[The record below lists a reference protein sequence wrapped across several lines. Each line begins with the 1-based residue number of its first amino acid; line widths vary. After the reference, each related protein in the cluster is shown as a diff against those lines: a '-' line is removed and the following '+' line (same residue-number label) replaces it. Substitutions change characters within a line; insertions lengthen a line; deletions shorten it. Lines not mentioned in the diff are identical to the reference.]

1 MNPMAAEQ
9 IFSVPF
15 RFLMDGKFGGEQNR
29 SPSRPLGL
37 ARFVGDTS
45 NLLLKY
51 LISEESRNKLDSQW
65 PIVLFGPS
73 GTGKTSLALTI
84 ISDLTEQSDQEDEV
98 ISFHQPRVEPSYGKP
113 IFLSALEFDRRY
125 RSAIETDSVDDF
137 RKKLIQS
144 AGVIIDDVDRL
155 EQKTAAQAELVRV
168 LDQMSAKNRPIVVT
182 MPTSPQLC
190 NGLSS
195 RLISRLS
202 LGLSLPVNPPG
213 PEARL
218 EIIRELANINQINL
232 SDDAAQLLADRLQ
245 VTVPKLNHV
254 FAQIKTS
261 LSAEASDNP
270 AEIIDAARLT
280 QIFKKSASEVESLC
294 HLIIKSVAKEFDLKV
309 SDLKSN
315 SRKQSIVMARGVS
328 VYLNRELLGVSFL
341 KIGSYLGN
349 RDHSTIMHANRKIEK
364 LISSDPNS
372 SEVDSTI
379 QSIVYKLKQ
388 ELTEKFA
395 SQINFI

>member
-1 MNPMAAEQ
+1 MNPTAAEQ

-15 RFLMDGKFGGEQNR
+15 RSLLDGKFGGEPSR

-51 LISEESRNKLDSQW
+51 LISEENLSSLESQW
-65 PIVLFGPS
+65 PIVLFGPT

-84 ISDLTEQSDQEDEV
+84 ISDLTDQSKQVDKV
-98 ISFHQPRVEPSYGKP
+98 IAIRKPRIESSLGRPM
-113 IFLSALEFDRRY
+113 FLSALEFDRRY
-125 RSAIETDSVDDF
+125 RSAIEADSVDDF
-137 RKKLIQS
+137 RNKLVQS
-144 AGVIIDDVDRL
+144 AGIIIDDVDRL
-155 EQKTAAQAELVRV
+155 ENKTAAQAELVRV
-168 LDQMSAKNRPIVVT
+168 LEKMSVRNRPIVLT
-182 MPTSPQLC
+182 MSTSPQLC

-218 EIIRELANINQINL
+218 EIIRQLSNINQINL
-232 SDDAAQLLADRLQ
+232 SEDASQLLADRLQ

-261 LSAEASDNP
+261 FVADANQTPEV
-270 AEIIDAARLT
+270 IDVSRLT
-280 QIFKKSASEVESLC
+280 QIFKKSANEIEYLC
-294 HLIIKSVAKEFDLKV
+294 NLIIKSVSKEFDLKV

-315 SRKQSIVMARGVS
+315 SRKQSVVMARGVS
-328 VYLNRELLGVSFL
+328 VYLNRQLLGVSFL

-364 LISSDPNS
+364 LISSGSNINDA
-372 SEVDSTI
+372 DSAI
-379 QSIVYKLKQ
+379 RAVVFKLKQ

-395 SQINFI
+395 SQVNFI

>member
-1 MNPMAAEQ
+1 MAAEQ

-51 LISEESRNKLDSQW
+51 LISDESRNNLDSQW

-84 ISDLTEQSDQEDEV
+84 ISGLTEQSDQEDNV
-98 ISFHQPRVEPSYGKP
+98 ISFNQSKVESQLGKP
-113 IFLSALEFDRRY
+113 IFLSALEFDRRF

-137 RKKLIQS
+137 RNKIIQS

-155 EQKTAAQAELVRV
+155 ENKTAAQAELVRV
-168 LDQMSAKNRPIVVT
+168 LDQMSAKNRPIVIT
-182 MPTSPQLC
+182 MPSSPQLC

-195 RLISRLS
+195 RLVSRLS

-218 EIIRELANINQINL
+218 EIIGELASINQIKL
-232 SDDAAQLLADRLQ
+232 SDDATQLLADRLQ

-261 LSAEASDNP
+261 LAADANDRS
-270 AEIIDAARLT
+270 EIIDASRLT
-280 QIFKKSASEVESLC
+280 KIFKKSASEVESLC

-328 VYLNRELLGVSFL
+328 VYLSRELLGVSFL

-364 LISSDPNS
+364 LISSDS
-372 SEVDSTI
+372 DSNDTDSAI
-379 QSIVYKLKQ
+379 QSIVFKLKQ

>member
-51 LISEESRNKLDSQW
+51 LISEESRNNLDSQW

-84 ISDLTEQSDQEDEV
+84 ISGLTEQSDQEDNV
-98 ISFHQPRVEPSYGKP
+98 ISFNQSKVESQLGKP
-113 IFLSALEFDRRY
+113 IFLSALEFDRRF

-137 RKKLIQS
+137 RNKIIQS

-155 EQKTAAQAELVRV
+155 ENKTAAQAELVRV
-168 LDQMSAKNRPIVVT
+168 LDQMSAKNRPIVIT
-182 MPTSPQLC
+182 MPSSPQLC

-218 EIIRELANINQINL
+218 EIIRELASINQINL
-232 SDDAAQLLADRLQ
+232 SDDATHLLADRLQ

-261 LSAEASDNP
+261 LAADANNHS
-270 AEIIDAARLT
+270 EIIDASRLT
-280 QIFKKSASEVESLC
+280 KIFKKSASEVESLC

-328 VYLNRELLGVSFL
+328 VYLSRELLGVSFL

-364 LISSDPNS
+364 LISADSDSNDT
-372 SEVDSTI
+372 DSAI
-379 QSIVYKLKQ
+379 QSIVFKLKQ

>member
-1 MNPMAAEQ
+1 MAAEQ

-15 RFLMDGKFGGEQNR
+15 RLLMDGKFGGEQNR

-51 LISEESRNKLDSQW
+51 LISEESRNNLDSQW

-84 ISDLTEQSDQEDEV
+84 ISGLTEQSDQEDEV
-98 ISFHQPRVEPSYGKP
+98 ISFNQSKVETQLGKP
-113 IFLSALEFDRRY
+113 IFLSALEFDRRF

-137 RKKLIQS
+137 RNKIIQS

-155 EQKTAAQAELVRV
+155 ENKTAAQAELVRV
-168 LDQMSAKNRPIVVT
+168 LDQMSAKNRPIVIT
-182 MPTSPQLC
+182 MPSSPQLC

-218 EIIRELANINQINL
+218 EIIRELASINQINL
-232 SDDAAQLLADRLQ
+232 SDDATQLLADRLQ

-261 LSAEASDNP
+261 LAADANNHS
-270 AEIIDAARLT
+270 EIIDASRLT
-280 QIFKKSASEVESLC
+280 KIFKKSASEVESLC

-328 VYLNRELLGVSFL
+328 VYLSRELLGVSFL

-364 LISSDPNS
+364 LISADSDSNDT
-372 SEVDSTI
+372 DSAI
-379 QSIVYKLKQ
+379 QSIVFKLKQ

>member
-1 MNPMAAEQ
+1 MAAEQ

-15 RFLMDGKFGGEQNR
+15 RFLLDGKFGGEQNR

-51 LISEESRNKLDSQW
+51 LISEESRNNLDSQW

-84 ISDLTEQSDQEDEV
+84 ISDLTDQSDQVDEV
-98 ISFHQPRVEPSYGKP
+98 IPFDKSKTEPSLGRP

-144 AGVIIDDVDRL
+144 AGVIIDDINRL
-155 EQKTAAQAELVRV
+155 ENKTGAQAELVRV
-168 LDQMSAKNRPIVVT
+168 LEQMSAKNRPIVVT

-195 RLISRLS
+195 RLVSRLS

-232 SDDAAQLLADRLQ
+232 SEDAAQLLADRLQ

-261 LSAEASDNP
+261 LAAETNQQSRIINAS
-270 AEIIDAARLT
+270 RLT
-280 QIFKKSASEVESLC
+280 QIFKKSASEIESLC
-294 HLIIKSVAKEFDLKV
+294 SLIIKSVAKEFDLKV

-364 LISSDPNS
+364 LISSDSDINEADS
-372 SEVDSTI
+372 SI
-379 QSIVYKLKQ
+379 QSIVFKLKQ

>member
-1 MNPMAAEQ
+1 MAAEQ

-51 LISEESRNKLDSQW
+51 LISEESRNNLDSQW

-84 ISDLTEQSDQEDEV
+84 ISGLTEQSDQEDNV
-98 ISFHQPRVEPSYGKP
+98 ISFNQSKVESQLGKP
-113 IFLSALEFDRRY
+113 IFLSALEFDRRF

-137 RKKLIQS
+137 RNKIIQS

-155 EQKTAAQAELVRV
+155 ENKTAAQAELVRV
-168 LDQMSAKNRPIVVT
+168 LDQMSAKNRPIVIT
-182 MPTSPQLC
+182 MPSSPQLC

-218 EIIRELANINQINL
+218 EIIRELASINQINL
-232 SDDAAQLLADRLQ
+232 SDDATHLLADRLQ

-261 LSAEASDNP
+261 LAADANNHS
-270 AEIIDAARLT
+270 EIIDASRLT
-280 QIFKKSASEVESLC
+280 KIFKKSASEVESLC

-328 VYLNRELLGVSFL
+328 VYLSRELLGVSFL

-364 LISSDPNS
+364 LISADSDSNDT
-372 SEVDSTI
+372 DSAI
-379 QSIVYKLKQ
+379 QSIVFKLKQ

>member
-1 MNPMAAEQ
+1 MAAEQ

-84 ISDLTEQSDQEDEV
+84 ISDLTEKSDRENEV
-98 ISFHQPRVEPSYGKP
+98 ISFNQPRLEPSYGKP

-125 RSAIETDSVDDF
+125 RSAIETDSVNDF

-182 MPTSPQLC
+182 MPNSPQLC

-218 EIIRELANINQINL
+218 EIIRELTNINQINL

-245 VTVPKLNHV
+245 VTVPKLSHV
-254 FAQIKTS
+254 FAQIKAS
-261 LSAEASDNP
+261 LSAEASNP
-270 AEIIDAARLT
+270 AEIIDAAKLT

-364 LISSDPNS
+364 LVSSDPNS

-379 QSIVYKLKQ
+379 QSIVFKLKQ
-388 ELTEKFA
+388 ELTEMFA

>member
-1 MNPMAAEQ
+1 
-9 IFSVPF
+9 
-15 RFLMDGKFGGEQNR
+15 
-29 SPSRPLGL
+29 
-37 ARFVGDTS
+37 
-45 NLLLKY
+45 
-51 LISEESRNKLDSQW
+51 
-65 PIVLFGPS
+65 
-73 GTGKTSLALTI
+73 
-84 ISDLTEQSDQEDEV
+84 
-98 ISFHQPRVEPSYGKP
+98 
-113 IFLSALEFDRRY
+113 
-125 RSAIETDSVDDF
+125 
-137 RKKLIQS
+137 
-144 AGVIIDDVDRL
+144 VIIDDVDRL
-155 EQKTAAQAELVRV
+155 ENKTAAQAELVRV
-168 LDQMSAKNRPIVVT
+168 LDQMSAKNRPIVIT
-182 MPTSPQLC
+182 MPSSPQLC

-218 EIIRELANINQINL
+218 EIIRELASINQINL
-232 SDDAAQLLADRLQ
+232 SDDATQLLADRLQ

-261 LSAEASDNP
+261 LAADANNHS
-270 AEIIDAARLT
+270 EIIDASRLT
-280 QIFKKSASEVESLC
+280 KIFKKSASEVESLC

-328 VYLNRELLGVSFL
+328 VYLSRELLGVSFL

-364 LISSDPNS
+364 LISADSDSNDT
-372 SEVDSTI
+372 DSAI
-379 QSIVYKLKQ
+379 QSIVFKLKQ

>member
-1 MNPMAAEQ
+1 MAAEQ

-51 LISEESRNKLDSQW
+51 LISEESRNNLDSQW

-84 ISDLTEQSDQEDEV
+84 ISGLTEQSDQEDEV
-98 ISFHQPRVEPSYGKP
+98 ISFNQSQVETQLGKP
-113 IFLSALEFDRRY
+113 IFLSALEFDRRF

-137 RKKLIQS
+137 RNKIIQS

-155 EQKTAAQAELVRV
+155 ENKTAAQAELVRV
-168 LDQMSAKNRPIVVT
+168 LDQMSAKNRPIVIT
-182 MPTSPQLC
+182 MPSSPQLC

-218 EIIRELANINQINL
+218 EIIRELASINQINL
-232 SDDAAQLLADRLQ
+232 SDDATQLLADRLQ

-261 LSAEASDNP
+261 LAADANNHS
-270 AEIIDAARLT
+270 EIIDASRLT
-280 QIFKKSASEVESLC
+280 KIFKKSASEVESLC

-328 VYLNRELLGVSFL
+328 VYLSRELLGVSFL

-364 LISSDPNS
+364 LISADSDSNDT
-372 SEVDSTI
+372 DSAI
-379 QSIVYKLKQ
+379 QSIVFKLKQ

>member
-15 RFLMDGKFGGEQNR
+15 RFLLDGKFGGEQNR

-51 LISEESRNKLDSQW
+51 LISEESRNNLDSQW

-84 ISDLTEQSDQEDEV
+84 ISDLTDQSDQVDEV
-98 ISFHQPRVEPSYGKP
+98 IPFDKSKTEPSLGRP

-144 AGVIIDDVDRL
+144 AGVIIDDIDRL
-155 EQKTAAQAELVRV
+155 ENKTGAQAELVRV
-168 LDQMSAKNRPIVVT
+168 LEQMSAKSRPIVVT

-195 RLISRLS
+195 RLVSRLS

-232 SDDAAQLLADRLQ
+232 SEDAAQLLADRLQ

-261 LSAEASDNP
+261 LAAETNQQSRIINAS
-270 AEIIDAARLT
+270 RLT
-280 QIFKKSASEVESLC
+280 QIFKKSASEIESLC
-294 HLIIKSVAKEFDLKV
+294 SLIIKSVAKEFDLKV

-364 LISSDPNS
+364 LISSDSDTNEADS
-372 SEVDSTI
+372 SI
-379 QSIVYKLKQ
+379 QSIVFKLKQ

>member
-1 MNPMAAEQ
+1 MAAEQ

-84 ISDLTEQSDQEDEV
+84 ISNLTEKSDRENEV
-98 ISFHQPRVEPSYGKP
+98 ISFNQPRLEPSYGKP

-125 RSAIETDSVDDF
+125 RSAIETDSVNDF

-182 MPTSPQLC
+182 MPNSPQLC

-218 EIIRELANINQINL
+218 EIIRELTNINQINL

-245 VTVPKLNHV
+245 VTVPKLSHV
-254 FAQIKTS
+254 FAQIKAS
-261 LSAEASDNP
+261 LSAEASNP
-270 AEIIDAARLT
+270 AEIIDAAKLT

-364 LISSDPNS
+364 LVSSDPNS

-379 QSIVYKLKQ
+379 QSIVFKLKQ
-388 ELTEKFA
+388 ELTEMFA

>member
-15 RFLMDGKFGGEQNR
+15 RFLLDGKFGGEQNR

-51 LISEESRNKLDSQW
+51 LISEESRNNLDSQW

-84 ISDLTEQSDQEDEV
+84 ISDLTDQSDQVDEV
-98 ISFHQPRVEPSYGKP
+98 IPFDKSKTEPSLGRP

-144 AGVIIDDVDRL
+144 AGVIIDDIDRL
-155 EQKTAAQAELVRV
+155 ENKTGAQAELVRV
-168 LDQMSAKNRPIVVT
+168 LEQMSAKNRPIVVT

-195 RLISRLS
+195 RLVSRLS

-232 SDDAAQLLADRLQ
+232 SEDAAQLLADRLQ

-261 LSAEASDNP
+261 LAAETNQQSRIINAS
-270 AEIIDAARLT
+270 RLT
-280 QIFKKSASEVESLC
+280 QIFKKSASEIESLC
-294 HLIIKSVAKEFDLKV
+294 SLIIKSVAKEFDLKV

-364 LISSDPNS
+364 LISSDSDINEADS
-372 SEVDSTI
+372 SI
-379 QSIVYKLKQ
+379 QSIVFKLKQ

>member
-1 MNPMAAEQ
+1 MAAEQ

-51 LISEESRNKLDSQW
+51 LISEESRNNLDSQW

-84 ISDLTEQSDQEDEV
+84 ISGLTEQSDQEDNV
-98 ISFHQPRVEPSYGKP
+98 ISFNQSKVESQLGKP
-113 IFLSALEFDRRY
+113 IFLSALEFDRRF

-137 RKKLIQS
+137 RNKIIQS

-155 EQKTAAQAELVRV
+155 ENKTAAQAELVRV
-168 LDQMSAKNRPIVVT
+168 LDQMSAKNRPIVIT
-182 MPTSPQLC
+182 MPSSPQLC

-213 PEARL
+213 SEARL
-218 EIIRELANINQINL
+218 EIIRELASINQINL
-232 SDDAAQLLADRLQ
+232 SDDATQLLADRLQ

-261 LSAEASDNP
+261 LAADANNHS
-270 AEIIDAARLT
+270 EIIDASRLT
-280 QIFKKSASEVESLC
+280 KIFKKSASEVESLC

-328 VYLNRELLGVSFL
+328 VYLSRELLGVSFL

-364 LISSDPNS
+364 LISADSDSNDT
-372 SEVDSTI
+372 DSAI
-379 QSIVYKLKQ
+379 QSIVFKLKQ

>member
-51 LISEESRNKLDSQW
+51 LISDESRNNLDSQW

-84 ISDLTEQSDQEDEV
+84 ISGLTERSDQEDEV
-98 ISFHQPRVEPSYGKP
+98 IPFNQSKVESQLGKP
-113 IFLSALEFDRRY
+113 IFLSALEFDRRF

-137 RKKLIQS
+137 RNKIIQS

-155 EQKTAAQAELVRV
+155 ENKTAAQAELVRV
-168 LDQMSAKNRPIVVT
+168 LDQMSAKNRPIVIT
-182 MPTSPQLC
+182 MPSSPQLC

-195 RLISRLS
+195 RLVSRLS

-218 EIIRELANINQINL
+218 EIIGELASINQIKL
-232 SDDAAQLLADRLQ
+232 SDDATQLLADRLQ

-261 LSAEASDNP
+261 LAADANDRS
-270 AEIIDAARLT
+270 EIIDASRLT
-280 QIFKKSASEVESLC
+280 KIFKKSASEVESLC

-328 VYLNRELLGVSFL
+328 VYLSRELLGVSFL

-364 LISSDPNS
+364 LISSDS
-372 SEVDSTI
+372 DSNDTDSAI
-379 QSIVYKLKQ
+379 QSIVFKLKQ

>member
-1 MNPMAAEQ
+1 MAAEQ

-51 LISEESRNKLDSQW
+51 LISEESRNNLDSQW

-84 ISDLTEQSDQEDEV
+84 ISGLTDQSDQKDEV
-98 ISFHQPRVEPSYGKP
+98 ISFNQSQVETQLGKP
-113 IFLSALEFDRRY
+113 IFLSALEFDRRF

-137 RKKLIQS
+137 RNKIIQS

-155 EQKTAAQAELVRV
+155 ENKTAAQAELVRV
-168 LDQMSAKNRPIVVT
+168 LDQMSAKNRPIVIT
-182 MPTSPQLC
+182 MPSSPQLC

-218 EIIRELANINQINL
+218 EIIRELASINQINL
-232 SDDAAQLLADRLQ
+232 SDDATQLLADRLQ

-261 LSAEASDNP
+261 LAADANNHS
-270 AEIIDAARLT
+270 EIIDASRLT
-280 QIFKKSASEVESLC
+280 KIFKKSASEVESLC

-328 VYLNRELLGVSFL
+328 VYLSRELLGVSFL

-364 LISSDPNS
+364 LISADSDSNDT
-372 SEVDSTI
+372 DSAI
-379 QSIVYKLKQ
+379 QSIVFKLKQ

>member
-15 RFLMDGKFGGEQNR
+15 RYLLDGKLGGEQNR
-29 SPSRPLGL
+29 SPSCPLGL

-51 LISEESRNKLDSQW
+51 LISDEGRNNLDSQW

-84 ISDLTEQSDQEDEV
+84 ISNLSDQTASNDEV
-98 ISFHQPRVEPSYGKP
+98 VPFNKSVIEPPLGRP

-125 RSAIETDSVDDF
+125 RSAIETDSVADF
-137 RKKLIQS
+137 RTRLIQS
-144 AGVIIDDVDRL
+144 SGVIIDDIHQLVS
-155 EQKTAAQAELVRV
+155 KAGAQAELVRV
-168 LDQMSAKNRPIVVT
+168 LEQMSAKNRPIVIT

-218 EIIRELANINQINL
+218 EIIRELADINQVNL
-232 SDDAAQLLADRLQ
+232 SEDASQLLADRLQ

-261 LSAEASDNP
+261 LTSGTDKQSQTINASK
-270 AEIIDAARLT
+270 LT
-280 QIFKKSASEVESLC
+280 QIFKKSVGEVESLC
-294 HLIIKSVAKEFDLKV
+294 HLIIKTVAKEFDLKV

-328 VYLNRELLGVSFL
+328 VYLNREMLGISFL
-341 KIGSYLGN
+341 KIGTYLGN

-364 LISSDPNS
+364 LVSSDS
-372 SEVDSTI
+372 DTTDADTSI
-379 QSIVYKLKQ
+379 QSIVFKLKQ

>member
-1 MNPMAAEQ
+1 MAAEQ

-51 LISEESRNKLDSQW
+51 LISEESRNNLDSQW

-84 ISDLTEQSDQEDEV
+84 ISGLTEQSDQEDNV
-98 ISFHQPRVEPSYGKP
+98 ISFNQSKVESQLGKP
-113 IFLSALEFDRRY
+113 IFLSALEFDRRF

-137 RKKLIQS
+137 RNKIIQS

-155 EQKTAAQAELVRV
+155 ENKTAAQAELVRV
-168 LDQMSAKNRPIVVT
+168 LDQMSAKNRPIVIT
-182 MPTSPQLC
+182 MPSSPQLC

-218 EIIRELANINQINL
+218 EIIRELASINQINL
-232 SDDAAQLLADRLQ
+232 SDDATQLLADRLQ

-261 LSAEASDNP
+261 LAADANNHS
-270 AEIIDAARLT
+270 EIIDASRLT
-280 QIFKKSASEVESLC
+280 KIFKKSASEVESLC

-328 VYLNRELLGVSFL
+328 VYLSRELLGVSFL

-364 LISSDPNS
+364 LISADSDSNDT
-372 SEVDSTI
+372 DSAI
-379 QSIVYKLKQ
+379 QSIVFKLKQ

>member
-1 MNPMAAEQ
+1 MNPTTAEQ

-15 RFLMDGKFGGEQNR
+15 RFLLDGKFGGEQNR

-37 ARFVGDTS
+37 ARFVGDTP

-51 LISEESRNKLDSQW
+51 LISEESRNNLNSQW

-84 ISDLTEQSDQEDEV
+84 VSDLADQSDRIDEV
-98 ISFHQPRVEPSYGKP
+98 IPLNQSKVGSSFGKP

-155 EQKTAAQAELVRV
+155 ENKTAAQAELVRV
-168 LDQMSAKNRPIVVT
+168 LDQMSAKKRPIVIT
-182 MPTSPQLC
+182 MPVSPQLC

-232 SDDAAQLLADRLQ
+232 SDDAALLLADRLQ

-261 LSAEASDNP
+261 L
-270 AEIIDAARLT
+270 AADTNSHSELINATKLT
-280 QIFKKSASEVESLC
+280 KIFKKSASEVESLC
-294 HLIIKSVAKEFDLKV
+294 QLIIKSVAKEFDLKV

-364 LISSDPNS
+364 LISSDADSNDADS
-372 SEVDSTI
+372 SI
-379 QSIVYKLKQ
+379 QSIVLKLKQ

>member
-1 MNPMAAEQ
+1 MAAEQ

-51 LISEESRNKLDSQW
+51 LISEESRNNLDSQW

-84 ISDLTEQSDQEDEV
+84 ISGLTEQSDQEDEV
-98 ISFHQPRVEPSYGKP
+98 ISFNQSKVETQLGKP
-113 IFLSALEFDRRY
+113 IFLSALEFDRRF

-137 RKKLIQS
+137 RNKIIQS

-155 EQKTAAQAELVRV
+155 ENKTAAQAELVRV
-168 LDQMSAKNRPIVVT
+168 LDQMSAKNRPIVIT
-182 MPTSPQLC
+182 MPSSPQLC

-218 EIIRELANINQINL
+218 EIIRELASINQINL
-232 SDDAAQLLADRLQ
+232 SDDATQLLADRLQ

-261 LSAEASDNP
+261 LAADANNHS
-270 AEIIDAARLT
+270 EIIDASRLT
-280 QIFKKSASEVESLC
+280 KIFKKSASEVESLC

-328 VYLNRELLGVSFL
+328 VYLSRELLGVSFL

-364 LISSDPNS
+364 LISADSDSNDT
-372 SEVDSTI
+372 DSAI
-379 QSIVYKLKQ
+379 QSIVFKLKQ

>member
-51 LISEESRNKLDSQW
+51 LISEESRNNLDSQW

-84 ISDLTEQSDQEDEV
+84 ISGLTEQSDQEDNV
-98 ISFHQPRVEPSYGKP
+98 ISFNQSKVESQLGKP
-113 IFLSALEFDRRY
+113 IFLSALEFDRRF

-137 RKKLIQS
+137 RNKIIQS

-155 EQKTAAQAELVRV
+155 ENKTAAQAELVRV
-168 LDQMSAKNRPIVVT
+168 LDQMSAKNRPIVIT
-182 MPTSPQLC
+182 MPSSPQLC

-218 EIIRELANINQINL
+218 EIIRELASINQINL
-232 SDDAAQLLADRLQ
+232 SDDATQLLADRLQ

-261 LSAEASDNP
+261 LAADANNHS
-270 AEIIDAARLT
+270 EIIDASRLT
-280 QIFKKSASEVESLC
+280 KIFKKSASEVESLC
-294 HLIIKSVAKEFDLKV
+294 HLIIKNVAKEFDLKV

-328 VYLNRELLGVSFL
+328 VYLSRELLGVSFL

-364 LISSDPNS
+364 LISADSDSNDT
-372 SEVDSTI
+372 DSAI
-379 QSIVYKLKQ
+379 QSIVFKLKQ

>member
-1 MNPMAAEQ
+1 MAAEQ

-15 RFLMDGKFGGEQNR
+15 RFLMDGKFGGEQNC

-51 LISEESRNKLDSQW
+51 LISEESRNKLNSQW

-84 ISDLTEQSDQEDEV
+84 ISDLTEKSDRENEV
-98 ISFHQPRVEPSYGKP
+98 ISFNQPRLEPSYGKP

-125 RSAIETDSVDDF
+125 RSAIETDSVNDF

-182 MPTSPQLC
+182 MPNSPQLC

-218 EIIRELANINQINL
+218 EIIRELTNINQINL

-245 VTVPKLNHV
+245 VTVPKLSHV
-254 FAQIKTS
+254 FAQIKAS
-261 LSAEASDNP
+261 LSAEASNP
-270 AEIIDAARLT
+270 AEIIDAAKLT

-364 LISSDPNS
+364 LVSSDPNS

-379 QSIVYKLKQ
+379 QSIVFKLKQ
-388 ELTEKFA
+388 ELTEMFA

>member
-1 MNPMAAEQ
+1 MAAEQ

-51 LISEESRNKLDSQW
+51 LISEESRNNLDSQW

-84 ISDLTEQSDQEDEV
+84 ISGLTEQSDQEDNV
-98 ISFHQPRVEPSYGKP
+98 ISFNQSKVESQLGKP
-113 IFLSALEFDRRY
+113 IFLSALEFDRRF

-137 RKKLIQS
+137 RNKIIQS

-155 EQKTAAQAELVRV
+155 ENKTAVQAELVRV
-168 LDQMSAKNRPIVVT
+168 LDQMSAKNRPIVIT
-182 MPTSPQLC
+182 MPSSPQLC

-218 EIIRELANINQINL
+218 EIIRELASINQINL
-232 SDDAAQLLADRLQ
+232 SDDATQLLADRLQ

-261 LSAEASDNP
+261 LAADANNHS
-270 AEIIDAARLT
+270 EIIDASRLT
-280 QIFKKSASEVESLC
+280 KIFKKSASEVESLC

-328 VYLNRELLGVSFL
+328 VYLSRELLGVSFL

-364 LISSDPNS
+364 LISADSDSNDT
-372 SEVDSTI
+372 DSAI
-379 QSIVYKLKQ
+379 QSIVFKLKQ

>member
-51 LISEESRNKLDSQW
+51 LISEESRNNLDSQW

-84 ISDLTEQSDQEDEV
+84 ISGLTEQSDQEDNV
-98 ISFHQPRVEPSYGKP
+98 ISFNQSKVESQLGKP
-113 IFLSALEFDRRY
+113 IFLSALEFDRRF

-137 RKKLIQS
+137 RNKIIQS

-155 EQKTAAQAELVRV
+155 ENKTAAQAELVRV
-168 LDQMSAKNRPIVVT
+168 LDQMSAKNRPIVIT
-182 MPTSPQLC
+182 MPSSPQLC

-218 EIIRELANINQINL
+218 EIIRELASINQINL
-232 SDDAAQLLADRLQ
+232 SDDATQLLADRLQ

-261 LSAEASDNP
+261 LAADANNHS
-270 AEIIDAARLT
+270 EIIDASRLT
-280 QIFKKSASEVESLC
+280 KIFKKSASEVESLC

-328 VYLNRELLGVSFL
+328 VYLSRELLGVSFL

-364 LISSDPNS
+364 LISADSDSNDT
-372 SEVDSTI
+372 DSAI
-379 QSIVYKLKQ
+379 QSIVFKLKQ

>member
-15 RFLMDGKFGGEQNR
+15 RFLLDGKFGGEQNR

-51 LISEESRNKLDSQW
+51 LISEESRNNLDSQW

-84 ISDLTEQSDQEDEV
+84 ISDLTDQSDQVDEV
-98 ISFHQPRVEPSYGKP
+98 IPFDKSKTEPSLGRP

-144 AGVIIDDVDRL
+144 AGVIIDDIDRL
-155 EQKTAAQAELVRV
+155 ENKTGAQAELVRV
-168 LDQMSAKNRPIVVT
+168 LEQMSAKNRPIVVT

-195 RLISRLS
+195 RLVSRLS

-232 SDDAAQLLADRLQ
+232 SEDAAQLLADRLQ

-261 LSAEASDNP
+261 LAAETNQQSRIINAS
-270 AEIIDAARLT
+270 RLT
-280 QIFKKSASEVESLC
+280 QIFKKSASEIESLC
-294 HLIIKSVAKEFDLKV
+294 SLIIKSVAKEFDLKV

-364 LISSDPNS
+364 LISSDSDTNEADS
-372 SEVDSTI
+372 SI
-379 QSIVYKLKQ
+379 QSIVFKLKQ

>member
-1 MNPMAAEQ
+1 MSPMAAEQ

-15 RFLMDGKFGGEQNR
+15 RFLLDGKFSGEQSR
-29 SPSRPLGL
+29 SPFRPLGL

-51 LISEESRNKLDSQW
+51 LISEESQNNLNSQW

-84 ISDLTEQSDQEDEV
+84 ISDLTDRSKQADEV
-98 ISFHQPRVEPSYGKP
+98 IPLRKSNAEPSLGRP

-137 RKKLIQS
+137 RNKLIQS

-155 EQKTAAQAELVRV
+155 ENKTAAQAELVRV
-168 LDQMSAKNRPIVVT
+168 LEQMSAKNRPLVVT

-190 NGLSS
+190 SGLSS

-202 LGLSLPVNPPG
+202 IGLSLPVNPPG
-213 PEARL
+213 LEARL
-218 EIIRELANINQINL
+218 EIIRELAIINQINL
-232 SDDAAQLLADRLQ
+232 ADDAAQLLANRLQ

-261 LSAEASDNP
+261 LATYENQKP
-270 AEIIDAARLT
+270 EVIDASRLT
-280 QIFKKSASEVESLC
+280 QIFKKSASEIESLC
-294 HLIIKSVAKEFDLKV
+294 NLVIKNVAREFELKV

-328 VYLNRELLGVSFL
+328 VYLIRQLLGVSFL
-341 KIGSYLGN
+341 KIGSYLGD

-364 LISSDPNS
+364 LVSSDLDNNDSES
-372 SEVDSTI
+372 SI
-379 QSIVYKLKQ
+379 QSVVLKLKRD
-388 ELTEKFA
+388 LTEKFA

>member
-15 RFLMDGKFGGEQNR
+15 RFLLDGKFGGEQNR

-51 LISEESRNKLDSQW
+51 LISEESRNNLDSQW

-84 ISDLTEQSDQEDEV
+84 ISDLTDQSDQVDEV
-98 ISFHQPRVEPSYGKP
+98 IPFDKSKTEPSLGRP

-144 AGVIIDDVDRL
+144 AGVIIDDINRL
-155 EQKTAAQAELVRV
+155 ENKTGAQAELVRV
-168 LDQMSAKNRPIVVT
+168 LEQMSAKNRPIVVT

-195 RLISRLS
+195 RLVSRLS

-232 SDDAAQLLADRLQ
+232 SEDAAQLLADRLQ

-261 LSAEASDNP
+261 LAAETNQQSRIINAS
-270 AEIIDAARLT
+270 RLT
-280 QIFKKSASEVESLC
+280 QIFKKSASEIESLC
-294 HLIIKSVAKEFDLKV
+294 SLIIKSVAKEFDLKV

-364 LISSDPNS
+364 LISSDSDTNEADS
-372 SEVDSTI
+372 SI
-379 QSIVYKLKQ
+379 QSIVFKLKQ

>member
-1 MNPMAAEQ
+1 MNPTAADQ

-15 RFLMDGKFGGEQNR
+15 RSLLDGKFGGEQSR

-51 LISEESRNKLDSQW
+51 LISEESLNSLESQW

-84 ISDLTEQSDQEDEV
+84 ISDLTNQPKQTDRV
-98 ISFHQPRVEPSYGKP
+98 IPIRKSRIEPSLGRP
-113 IFLSALEFDRRY
+113 MFLSALEFDRRY
-125 RSAIETDSVDDF
+125 RSAIEADSVDDF
-137 RKKLIQS
+137 RNKLVQS
-144 AGVIIDDVDRL
+144 VGIIIDDVDQL
-155 EQKTAAQAELVRV
+155 ENKTAAQAELVRV
-168 LDQMSAKNRPIVVT
+168 LEKMCEKKRPIVVT
-182 MPTSPQLC
+182 MSTSPQLC

-213 PEARL
+213 LEARL
-218 EIIRELANINQINL
+218 EIIRQLSNINQINL
-232 SDDAAQLLADRLQ
+232 TDDASQLLADRLQ
-245 VTVPKLNHV
+245 VTVPLLYHV
-254 FAQIKTS
+254 FAQINTS
-261 LSAEASDNP
+261 LVADAYQIPEV
-270 AEIIDAARLT
+270 IDVSRLT
-280 QIFKKSASEVESLC
+280 QIFKKSANEIESLC
-294 HLIIKSVAKEFDLKV
+294 NLIIKSVAKEFDLKV

-328 VYLNRELLGVSFL
+328 VYLNRQLLGVSFL

-364 LISSDPNS
+364 LISSESDTNDPDS
-372 SEVDSTI
+372 SIRSV
-379 QSIVYKLKQ
+379 VFKLKQ

-395 SQINFI
+395 SQVNFI

>member
-51 LISEESRNKLDSQW
+51 LISEESRNNLDSQW

-84 ISDLTEQSDQEDEV
+84 ISGLTDQSDQKDEV
-98 ISFHQPRVEPSYGKP
+98 ISFNQSQVETQLGKP
-113 IFLSALEFDRRY
+113 IFLSALEFDRRF

-137 RKKLIQS
+137 RNKIIQS

-155 EQKTAAQAELVRV
+155 ENKTAAQAELVRV
-168 LDQMSAKNRPIVVT
+168 LDQMSAKNRPIVIT
-182 MPTSPQLC
+182 MPSSPQLC

-218 EIIRELANINQINL
+218 EIIRELASINQINL
-232 SDDAAQLLADRLQ
+232 SDDATQLLADRLQ

-261 LSAEASDNP
+261 LAADANNHS
-270 AEIIDAARLT
+270 EIIDASRLT
-280 QIFKKSASEVESLC
+280 KIFKKSASEVESLC

-328 VYLNRELLGVSFL
+328 VYLSRELLGVSFL

-364 LISSDPNS
+364 LISADSDSNDT
-372 SEVDSTI
+372 DSAI
-379 QSIVYKLKQ
+379 QSIVFKLKQ

>member
-1 MNPMAAEQ
+1 MNPVAAEQ

-15 RFLMDGKFGGEQNR
+15 RFLLDGNFGGEQNR

-37 ARFVGDTS
+37 ARFVGDTP

-51 LISEESRNKLDSQW
+51 LISEESRNNLNSQW
-65 PIVLFGPS
+65 PIVLFGPP

-84 ISDLTEQSDQEDEV
+84 VSNLADQSDRVDGV
-98 ISFHQPRVEPSYGKP
+98 IPLNQSKVGPSFGKP

-144 AGVIIDDVDRL
+144 AGVVIDDVDRL
-155 EQKTAAQAELVRV
+155 ENKTAAQAELVRV
-168 LDQMSAKNRPIVVT
+168 LDQMSAKNRPIVIT
-182 MPTSPQLC
+182 MPVSPQLC
-190 NGLSS
+190 SGISS

-232 SDDAAQLLADRLQ
+232 SDDAALLLVDRLQ

-261 LSAEASDNP
+261 LATEAISYS
-270 AEIIDAARLT
+270 ELIDATKLT

-294 HLIIKSVAKEFDLKV
+294 QLIIKSVAKEFDLKV

-315 SRKQSIVMARGVS
+315 SRKQSIVMARAVS

-364 LISSDPNS
+364 LISSYSDSNDTDS
-372 SEVDSTI
+372 SI
-379 QSIVYKLKQ
+379 QSVVFKLKQ

>member
-51 LISEESRNKLDSQW
+51 LISEESRNNLDSQW

-84 ISDLTEQSDQEDEV
+84 ISGLTEQSDQEDEV
-98 ISFHQPRVEPSYGKP
+98 ISFNQSQVETQLGKP
-113 IFLSALEFDRRY
+113 IFLSALEFDRRF

-137 RKKLIQS
+137 RNKIIQS

-155 EQKTAAQAELVRV
+155 ENKTAAQAELVRV
-168 LDQMSAKNRPIVVT
+168 LDQMSAKNRPIVIT
-182 MPTSPQLC
+182 MPSSPQLC

-218 EIIRELANINQINL
+218 EIIRELASINQINL
-232 SDDAAQLLADRLQ
+232 SDDATQLLADRLQ

-261 LSAEASDNP
+261 LAADANNHS
-270 AEIIDAARLT
+270 EIIDASRLT
-280 QIFKKSASEVESLC
+280 KIFKKSASEVESLC

-328 VYLNRELLGVSFL
+328 VYLSRELLGVSFL

-364 LISSDPNS
+364 LISADSDSNDT
-372 SEVDSTI
+372 DSAI
-379 QSIVYKLKQ
+379 QSIVFKLKQ

>member
-15 RFLMDGKFGGEQNR
+15 RFLLDGKFGGEQNR

-51 LISEESRNKLDSQW
+51 LISEESRNNLDSQW

-84 ISDLTEQSDQEDEV
+84 ISDLTDQSDQVDEV
-98 ISFHQPRVEPSYGKP
+98 IPFDKSKTEPSLGRP

-144 AGVIIDDVDRL
+144 AGVIIDDINRL
-155 EQKTAAQAELVRV
+155 ENKTGAQAELVRV
-168 LDQMSAKNRPIVVT
+168 LEQMSAKNRPIVVT

-195 RLISRLS
+195 RLVSRLS

-232 SDDAAQLLADRLQ
+232 SEDAAQLLADRLQ

-261 LSAEASDNP
+261 LAAETNQQSRIINAS
-270 AEIIDAARLT
+270 RLT
-280 QIFKKSASEVESLC
+280 QIFKKSASEIESLC
-294 HLIIKSVAKEFDLKV
+294 SLIIKSVAKEFDLKV

-364 LISSDPNS
+364 LISSDSDINEADS
-372 SEVDSTI
+372 SI
-379 QSIVYKLKQ
+379 QSIVFKLKQ

>member
-15 RFLMDGKFGGEQNR
+15 RFLMDGKFGGEQNC

-51 LISEESRNKLDSQW
+51 LISEESRNKLNSQW

-84 ISDLTEQSDQEDEV
+84 ISDLTEKSDRENEV
-98 ISFHQPRVEPSYGKP
+98 ISFNQPRLEPSYGKP

-125 RSAIETDSVDDF
+125 RSAIETDSVNDF

-182 MPTSPQLC
+182 MPNSPQLC

-218 EIIRELANINQINL
+218 EIIRELTNINQINL

-245 VTVPKLNHV
+245 VTVPKLSHV
-254 FAQIKTS
+254 FAQIKAS
-261 LSAEASDNP
+261 LSAEASNP
-270 AEIIDAARLT
+270 AEIIDAAKLT

-364 LISSDPNS
+364 LVSSDPNS

-379 QSIVYKLKQ
+379 QSIVFKLKQ
-388 ELTEKFA
+388 ELTEMFA

>member
-15 RFLMDGKFGGEQNR
+15 RFLLDGKFGGEQNR

-84 ISDLTEQSDQEDEV
+84 VSDLAEQSDRTEEV
-98 ISFHQPRVEPSYGKP
+98 IRFNQSKNESSLGKP

-155 EQKTAAQAELVRV
+155 ENKAAAQAELVRV

-182 MPTSPQLC
+182 MPVSPQLC

-195 RLISRLS
+195 RLISRIS

-213 PEARL
+213 PKARL

-232 SDDAAQLLADRLQ
+232 SDDAALLLADRLQ

-261 LSAEASDNP
+261 LAADTNSHS
-270 AEIIDAARLT
+270 EIVNATRLT
-280 QIFKKSASEVESLC
+280 KIFKKSASEVESLC
-294 HLIIKSVAKEFDLKV
+294 HLIIKCVAKEFDLKV

-364 LISSDPNS
+364 LVSSDSDSNDSDS
-372 SEVDSTI
+372 SI
-379 QSIVYKLKQ
+379 QSVVFKLKQ

>member
-1 MNPMAAEQ
+1 MAAEQ

-51 LISEESRNKLDSQW
+51 LISEESRNNLDSQW

-84 ISDLTEQSDQEDEV
+84 ISGLTEQSDQEDNV
-98 ISFHQPRVEPSYGKP
+98 ISFNQSTVESQLGKP
-113 IFLSALEFDRRY
+113 IFLSALEFDRRF

-137 RKKLIQS
+137 RNKIIQS

-155 EQKTAAQAELVRV
+155 ENKTAAQAELVRV
-168 LDQMSAKNRPIVVT
+168 LDQMSAKNRPIVIT
-182 MPTSPQLC
+182 MPSSPQLC

-218 EIIRELANINQINL
+218 EIIRELASINQINL
-232 SDDAAQLLADRLQ
+232 SDDATQLLADRLQ

-261 LSAEASDNP
+261 LAADANNHS
-270 AEIIDAARLT
+270 EIIDASRLT
-280 QIFKKSASEVESLC
+280 KIFKKSASEVESLC

-328 VYLNRELLGVSFL
+328 VYLSRELLGVSFL

-349 RDHSTIMHANRKIEK
+349 RDHSTIMHANQKIEK
-364 LISSDPNS
+364 LISADSDSNDT
-372 SEVDSTI
+372 DSAI
-379 QSIVYKLKQ
+379 QSIVFKLKQ